1 MQQPS
6 LETDGDIEMVVRHYA
21 DMVYRLAFARTGN
34 TYDADDIFQEV
45 FLRYVKKHPSF
56 TSEEHRKAW
65 LLRVTANC
73 SNKLWNSF
81 WHKKVQGLSEDIVF
95 LEREELRLYE
105 ELQKERAELARK

>member
-45 FLRYVKKHPSF
+45 FLRYVRNTEKPG
-56 TSEEHRKAW
+56 
-65 LLRVTANC
+65 C
-73 SNKLWNSF
+73 C
-81 WHKKVQGLSEDIVF
+81 G
-95 LEREELRLYE
+95 
-105 ELQKERAELARK
+105 